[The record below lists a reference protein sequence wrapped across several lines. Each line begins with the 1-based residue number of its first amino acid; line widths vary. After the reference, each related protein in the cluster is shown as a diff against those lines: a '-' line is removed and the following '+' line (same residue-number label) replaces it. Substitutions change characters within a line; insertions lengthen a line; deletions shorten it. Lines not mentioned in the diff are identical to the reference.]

1 MRSHVSNSSPLRRM
15 ARRFLSDA
23 QREQISY
30 RIRPIERPILRLRTR
45 WAVDLDALARLHG
58 TDKSSSTHGYTRL
71 YETHF
76 ASRRPTVRRLLEIGV
91 GGIDSGRGYET
102 TEGGQSLRM
111 WRDYFPNAEIV
122 GIDIH
127 AKAVSGPR
135 LRFEQGD
142 QSDPVFLRALIE
154 NYRPGADTTH
164 RVTGGPQDCAVA
176 LQRKKDPRRPKI
188 DTGSSAWTSA
198 FDIVIDDGSH
208 IGSHITTSFVTL
220 WSALT
225 PGGIYVIEDLP
236 LAYEASF
243 EGGPPGTPG
252 TAAELIKAAVDDTL
266 LRFNDPFRPSI
277 AAMHIY
283 GGIAFFEKAK

>member
-1 MRSHVSNSSPLRRM
+1 MSNSRSARANTVKIFGVTIPGPLRRV
-15 ARRFLSDA
+15 ARRFLNDA
-23 QREQISY
+23 QIEQILY
-30 RIRPIERPILRLRTR
+30 RRRQLETPMLRLRTR
-45 WAVDLDALARLHG
+45 RVADLDALARLHG
-58 TDKSSSTHGYTRL
+58 TDKSSYGHGYTRL
-71 YETHF
+71 YVTHF

-91 GGIDSGRGYET
+91 GGINSWQGYET
-102 TEGGQSLRM
+102 TEGGQSLKM

-127 AKAVSGPR
+127 GKTISGPR

-154 NYRPGADTTH
+154 KYR
-164 RVTGGPQDCAVA
+164 
-176 LQRKKDPRRPKI
+176 L
-188 DTGSSAWTSA
+188 

-208 IGSHITTSFVTL
+208 IGSHIIASFNTL
-220 WSALT
+220 WSAVT
-225 PGGIYVIEDLP
+225 PGGMYVIEDLP
-236 LAYEASF
+236 LAYDARF

-252 TAAELIKAAVDDTL
+252 TAAELIKTAVDDTL
-266 LRFNDPFRPSI
+266 LREKFGGDDDPFRPSI

>member
-1 MRSHVSNSSPLRRM
+1 MSSSSPVRRM
-15 ARRFLSDA
+15 ARRFLNDA
-23 QREQISY
+23 QREQIFY
-30 RIRPIERPILRLRTR
+30 RRRQIESPILRLRTR
-45 WAVDLDALARLHG
+45 RGADLDALARLLG
-58 TDKSSSTHGYTRL
+58 TDKSLYVHGYTRL

-91 GGIDSGRGYET
+91 GGINSWHGYET

-154 NYRPGADTTH
+154 KY
-164 RVTGGPQDCAVA
+164 GP
-176 LQRKKDPRRPKI
+176 
-188 DTGSSAWTSA
+188 

-208 IGSHITTSFVTL
+208 IGRHITTSFVTL
-220 WSALT
+220 WNAVT
-225 PGGIYVIEDLP
+225 PGGMYVIEDLP

-252 TAAELIKAAVDDTL
+252 TAAELIKASVDDTL
-266 LRFNDPFRPSI
+266 LRWNDPFRPSI
-277 AAMHIY
+277 AAMHVY

>member
-1 MRSHVSNSSPLRRM
+1 MSNSRPVSASTLKIFGVTIPSPLRRM

-23 QREQISY
+23 QIKQILY
-30 RIRPIERPILRLRTR
+30 RRRQIETPMLRLRTR
-45 WAVDLDALARLHG
+45 RAADLDALARLHG
-58 TDKSSSTHGYTRL
+58 TDKSSYGHGYTRL
-71 YETHF
+71 YKTHF

-91 GGIDSGRGYET
+91 GGIDSTQGYET

-111 WRDYFPNAEIV
+111 WRDYFPDAEIV

-142 QSDPVFLRALIE
+142 QSDPVFLGALIE
-154 NYRPGADTTH
+154 KYR
-164 RVTGGPQDCAVA
+164 Q
-176 LQRKKDPRRPKI
+176 
-188 DTGSSAWTSA
+188 

-208 IGSHITTSFVTL
+208 LGSHITASFATL
-220 WSALT
+220 WSAVV
-225 PGGIYVIEDLP
+225 PGGMYVIEDLP
-236 LAYEASF
+236 LAYDARF

-252 TAAELIKAAVDDTL
+252 TAAELIKAAVDNTL
-266 LRFNDPFRPSI
+266 LREKSGGGYDPFRPSI